1 MKEQTIGFI
10 GGGNMASSLVGGLV
24 ADGFTPKNIWVS
36 DVDAEKLAELRD
48 RWRVNTSTDNT
59 QVAALARVLVL
70 AVKPQILHSV
80 AMDIAEMVGQ
90 HRPLVISIAAGIR
103 EKDIERWLGG
113 ATAVVRCMPNTPAL
127 VRTGA
132 TALHANARVSDEQHD
147 WAESI
152 LRAVGLT
159 VWVNDESMLDAVTAL
174 SGSGP
179 AYFFLFMEAMDQAA
193 LELGL
198 DPQTARVL
206 TGQTAFGA
214 AKVALEVDE
223 PPDELRRRVTSPGGT
238 TQKAIEVFEQG
249 GLRTLIAQ
257 AMRAAHRRSI
267 ELSNELGSR

>member
-10 GGGNMASSLVGGLV
+10 GGGNMAGSLVGGLI
-24 ADGFTPKNIWVS
+24 ADGFTPKNVWVS
-36 DVDAEKLAELRD
+36 DVDAEKLAELHD
-48 RWRVNTSTDNT
+48 RWRVHTSTDNT
-59 QVAALARVLVL
+59 QVAGVARVLVL
-70 AVKPQILHSV
+70 AVKPQILRTV
-80 AMDIAEMVGQ
+80 AADIAETVKR

-103 EKDIERWLGG
+103 EKDVERWLGG
-113 ATAVVRCMPNTPAL
+113 STAIVRCMPNTPAL

-132 TALHANARVSDEQHD
+132 TALHANARVNDEQHD

-159 VWVNDESMLDAVTAL
+159 VWVDDESMLDAVTAL

-179 AYFFLFMEAMDQAA
+179 AYLFLFMEAMEQAA

-198 DPQTARVL
+198 NKQTARVL
-206 TGQTAFGA
+206 TEQTVFGA

-223 PPDELRRRVTSPGGT
+223 SPDELRRRVTSPGGT
-238 TQKAIEVFEQG
+238 TEKAIEVFERG
-249 GLRTLIAQ
+249 GLRALVAQ
-257 AMRAAHRRSI
+257 AMHAARGRSI

>member
-10 GGGNMASSLVGGLV
+10 GGGNMANSLVGGLI

-36 DVDAEKLAELRD
+36 DVDAEKLAELHD
-48 RWRVNTSTDNT
+48 RWRVNTAADNT
-59 QVAALARVLVL
+59 QVAAVARVLVL
-70 AVKPQILHSV
+70 AIKPQILHTV
-80 AMDIAEMVGQ
+80 AADIAETVRQ

-103 EKDIERWLGG
+103 EKDVERWLGG
-113 ATAVVRCMPNTPAL
+113 STAIVRCMPNTPAL

-159 VWVNDESMLDAVTAL
+159 VWVGDESMLDAVTAL

-179 AYFFLFMEAMDQAA
+179 AYLFLFMEAMEQAA

-198 DPQTARVL
+198 DQQTARLL
-206 TGQTAFGA
+206 TEQTAFGA
-214 AKVALEVDE
+214 AKVALEVE
-223 PPDELRRRVTSPGGT
+223 ESPEELRRRVTSPGGT
-238 TQKAIEVFEQG
+238 TEKAIEVFEQG
-249 GLRTLIAQ
+249 GLRALVAQ
-257 AMRAAHRRSI
+257 AMRAARRRSI

>member
-10 GGGNMASSLVGGLV
+10 GGGNMAGSLVGGLI
-24 ADGFTPKNIWVS
+24 ADGFTTKNIWVS
-36 DVDAEKLAELRD
+36 DVDAEKLAELHD
-48 RWRVNTSTDNT
+48 RWRVNTSADNT
-59 QVAALARVLVL
+59 QVAAMARVLVL
-70 AVKPQILHSV
+70 AVKPQILHTV
-80 AMDIAEMVGQ
+80 AVDIAETVRQ

-113 ATAVVRCMPNTPAL
+113 STAIVRCMPNTPAL

-132 TALHANARVSDEQHD
+132 TALHANASVSDEQHD

-159 VWVNDESMLDAVTAL
+159 VWVGDEAMLDAVTAL

-179 AYFFLFMEAMDQAA
+179 AYFFLFMEAMEQAA

-198 DPQTARVL
+198 DKQTARVL
-206 TGQTAFGA
+206 TEQTAFGA

-223 PPDELRRRVTSPGGT
+223 SPDELRRRVTSPGGT
-238 TQKAIEVFEQG
+238 TQKAMDVFERG
-249 GLRTLIAQ
+249 GLRALVAQ
-257 AMRAAHRRSI
+257 AMRAARRRSI

>member
-10 GGGNMASSLVGGLV
+10 GGGNMASSLVGGLI

-36 DVDAEKLAELRD
+36 DVDAEKLAELHS

-59 QVAALARVLVL
+59 QVAAVARVLVL
-70 AVKPQILHSV
+70 AVKPQILHTV
-80 AMDIAEMVGQ
+80 AMDIAEMVKQ
-90 HRPLVISIAAGIR
+90 HRPLAISIAAGIR

-113 ATAVVRCMPNTPAL
+113 STAIVRCMPNTPAL

-159 VWVNDESMLDAVTAL
+159 VWVNDESMLDVVTAL

-179 AYFFLFMEAMDQAA
+179 AYLFLFMEAMEQAA
-193 LELGL
+193 LGLGL
-198 DPQTARVL
+198 DPQTAQVL
-206 TGQTAFGA
+206 TEQTVFGA

-249 GLRTLIAQ
+249 GLRALVAQ
-257 AMRAAHRRSI
+257 AMSAAHTRSI

>member
-1 MKEQTIGFI
+1 M
-10 GGGNMASSLVGGLV
+10 
-24 ADGFTPKNIWVS
+24 
-36 DVDAEKLAELRD
+36 
-48 RWRVNTSTDNT
+48 
-59 QVAALARVLVL
+59 
-70 AVKPQILHSV
+70 
-80 AMDIAEMVGQ
+80 
-90 HRPLVISIAAGIR
+90 ISIAAGIR

-113 ATAVVRCMPNTPAL
+113 SAAVVRCMPNTPAL

-159 VWVNDESMLDAVTAL
+159 VWVGDESMLDVVTAL

-179 AYFFLFMEAMDQAA
+179 AYFFLFMEAIEQAA
-193 LELGL
+193 LEFGL

-206 TGQTAFGA
+206 TEQTAFGA

-223 PPDELRRRVTSPGGT
+223 SPDELRRRVTSPGGT

-249 GLRTLIAQ
+249 GLRALVAQ
-257 AMRAAHRRSI
+257 AMSAARRRSI

>member
-10 GGGNMASSLVGGLV
+10 GGGNMAGSLVGGLI
-24 ADGFTPKNIWVS
+24 ADGFTTKNIWVS
-36 DVDAEKLAELRD
+36 DVDAEKLAELHD
-48 RWRVNTSTDNT
+48 RWRVNTSADNT
-59 QVAALARVLVL
+59 QVAAMARVLVL
-70 AVKPQILHSV
+70 AVKPQILHTV
-80 AMDIAEMVGQ
+80 AADIAETVRQ

-113 ATAVVRCMPNTPAL
+113 STAIVRCMPNTPAL

-132 TALHANARVSDEQHD
+132 TALHANASVSDEQHD

-159 VWVNDESMLDAVTAL
+159 VWVGDEAMLDAVTAL

-179 AYFFLFMEAMDQAA
+179 AYFFLFMEAMEQAA

-198 DPQTARVL
+198 DKQTARVL
-206 TGQTAFGA
+206 TEQTAFGA

-223 PPDELRRRVTSPGGT
+223 SPDELRRRVTSPGGT
-238 TQKAIEVFEQG
+238 TQKAMDVFERG
-249 GLRTLIAQ
+249 GLRALVAQ
-257 AMRAAHRRSI
+257 AMRAARRRSI